1 MLLTS
6 QGRAGTGTRCPAERW
21 IGPGSR
27 GVGAAAD
34 LQGPGRRCA
43 AVACRG
49 VGQRELPR
57 GRGAG
62 AILLRTDASRLVGRA
77 TGPIEAGQNAALAE
91 ARPLCVSVGGCEQSE
106 DSRGRGAYPKPQ
118 TAARETLTIRWHPAL
133 CHPALCHPALC
144 HPALCHPALWHSA
157 LWHSAPTNLN
167 VGVAHLIYDAF
178 GRLFRLREP
187 SRCESAYRS
196 RPIHCQLAAI

>member
-91 ARPLCVSVGGCEQSE
+91 ARPLCAGVGGREQSG

-133 CHPALCHPALC
+133 WHP
-144 HPALCHPALWHSA
+144 
-157 LWHSAPTNLN
+157 APTNLN

-178 GRLFRLREP
+178 GRLFRLREL